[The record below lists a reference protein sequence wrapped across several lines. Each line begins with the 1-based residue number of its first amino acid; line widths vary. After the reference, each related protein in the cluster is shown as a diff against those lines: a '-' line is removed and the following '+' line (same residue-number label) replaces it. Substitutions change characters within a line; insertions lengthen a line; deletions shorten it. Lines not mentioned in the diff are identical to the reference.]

1 MKQKELNEI
10 LRKHRKW
17 LYGGFGRKRADLR
30 NEDLSELNLSSTDL
44 SYADLSY
51 ADLSCADLS
60 DDNLSDTNLSG
71 ANLSDAD
78 LGFANLSNA
87 NLSGAIL
94 NGTDLRNTYTQCTK
108 GQKVISVQVDTSRRN
123 NLISYWVDLGVWTTG
138 CFQGSL
144 EELKESIEQ
153 THKYNKFLKDRYY
166 RVIDFI
172 LQEAKYD
179 EV

>member
-1 MKQKELNEI
+1 MMKQKELNKI
-10 LRKHRKW
+10 LGKHRKW
-17 LYGGFGRKRADLR
+17 LYGGFGGKRADLR

-51 ADLSCADLS
+51 ADLS

-108 GQKVISVQVDTSRRN
+108 GQKVISIQVDTSRDN

-138 CFQGSL
+138 CFQGTL
-144 EELKESIEQ
+144 EELKESIET
-153 THKYNKFLKDRYY
+153 THKDNKFLKDRYY

-172 LQEAKYD
+172 LQESKYD
-179 EV
+179 EVEE